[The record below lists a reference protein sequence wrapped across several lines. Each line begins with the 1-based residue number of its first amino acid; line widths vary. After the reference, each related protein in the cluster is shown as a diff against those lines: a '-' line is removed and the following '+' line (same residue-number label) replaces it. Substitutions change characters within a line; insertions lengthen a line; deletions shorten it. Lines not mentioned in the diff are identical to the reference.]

1 MLMSD
6 GFGRIKRWDL
16 NHFNDDAHAEEVD
29 FIFTRLG
36 HQSWT
41 DRRFRCCVRR
51 TLLDPRLNGLAGIIT
66 VNSFSNI

>member
-16 NHFNDDAHAEEVD
+16 NHFNDDAHAEEVH
-29 FIFTRLG
+29 FIFIQ

-41 DRRFRCCVRR
+41 ERCFRCCVRR
-51 TLLDPRLNGLAGIIT
+51 TLLDIVPT
-66 VNSFSNI
+66 VERFSWNYYG

>member
-16 NHFNDDAHAEEVD
+16 NHFNDDAHAEEVH
-29 FIFTRLG
+29 FIFTRLD

-41 DRRFRCCVRR
+41 DRCFRYCVRR
-51 TLLDPRLNGLAGIIT
+51 TLLAIVST
-66 VNSFSNI
+66 VERFSWNYYG

>member
-16 NHFNDDAHAEEVD
+16 NHFNDDAHAEEVHY
-29 FIFTRLG
+29 ILIQ

-41 DRRFRCCVRR
+41 DRCFRYCVRR
-51 TLLDPRLNGLAGIIT
+51 TLLAIVFT
-66 VNSFSNI
+66 VERSSGNYYG

>member
-16 NHFNDDAHAEEVD
+16 NHFNDDAHAEEVH
-29 FIFTRLG
+29 FFTQ

-41 DRRFRCCVRR
+41 DRCFRYYVRR
-51 TLLDPRLNGLAGIIT
+51 TLLAIIST
-66 VNSFSNI
+66 VERSSGNYYG